1 MLPSHMNSWKQKNSN
16 SPFDVHVVIVPNLA
30 QRYCHEPIK
39 RALLCTYTNC
49 TCMYIRQCMVVYRIG
64 INSRNPC
71 QQIPAARNARE
82 EVKGRTFTAALQSL
96 MHQNINPWPAK

>member
-1 MLPSHMNSWKQKNSN
+1 MNLSKGHYYVLTQI
-16 SPFDVHVVIVPNLA
+16 VHV
-30 QRYCHEPIK
+30 
-39 RALLCTYTNC
+39 CTY
-49 TCMYIRQCMVVYRIG
+49 RQCMVVYRIG